1 MFLAVLNTE
10 CLEKYFRH
18 FKMLK
23 KRTNRFLCL
32 KGECFHSQLNAKKK
46 TVGEGAGWKSSGK
59 MLKHVPQ
66 ISFFVQTRRMFAFRI
81 ENSFDRSIGGA
92 AWKSG
97 PGQATSTATN
107 SWLHLQN
114 FPRNTM
120 LGSAPKLILWKYKSR
135 PRDANISCSF

>member
-1 MFLAVLNTE
+1 MFRKVFQTFQNVEKTHQKISLSQMRMFPFTIE
-10 CLEKYFRH
+10 CKE
-18 FKMLK
+18 
-23 KRTNRFLCL
+23 
-32 KGECFHSQLNAKKK
+32 K

-120 LGSAPKLILWKYKSR
+120 FGSAR
-135 PRDANISCSF
+135 